1 MQVGGLPTNINFLS
15 RLANHQA
22 FQAGEVETHF
32 IEHFRDDLF
41 SDPIDQV
48 AAQKPYNAAK
58 LSASMV
64 AACICEKEHR
74 ALKEKPPGIVESPSL
89 SRDLW

>member
-41 SDPIDQV
+41 SDQV

-74 ALKEKPPGIVESPSL
+74 ALKERPPGIVESLSL
-89 SRDLW
+89 SHDLW